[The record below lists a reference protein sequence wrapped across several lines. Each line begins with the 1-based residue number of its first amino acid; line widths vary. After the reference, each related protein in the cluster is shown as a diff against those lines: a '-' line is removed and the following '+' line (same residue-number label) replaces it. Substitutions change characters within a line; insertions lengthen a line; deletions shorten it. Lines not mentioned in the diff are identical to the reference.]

1 MTKLLPKKTLRAENE
16 EEKKAK
22 VQNLAVKNVV
32 NLVTIWRN
40 QSEMKAKLD
49 SVLSCIEDVKELK
62 QKQTILEETNKQLEA
77 SLEFAYTSIKELREK
92 KAVQDEAINELKKG
106 VKSLTKQA
114 AYEKERAIKLES
126 HSRRNN
132 LNFFNI
138 PEKKDESFENS
149 ETILRNFMVAEL
161 KISKDVDDISFER
174 VHRIGKSSPTESKPR
189 PLIAK
194 FTYHKDKEFVLS
206 QAKNLRDTKFTV
218 ARDFPREIVD
228 RRKLLLPTL
237 KDAKKKG
244 HTATL
249 VYDKLYING
258 QL

>member
-1 MTKLLPKKTLRAENE
+1 MAESV
-16 EEKKAK
+16 A
-22 VQNLAVKNVV
+22 
-32 NLVTIWRN
+32 
-40 QSEMKAKLD
+40 EMKTKLD

-126 HSRRNN
+126 YSRRNN

-138 PEKKDESFENS
+138 PEKNDESFENS
-149 ETILRNFMVAEL
+149 ETNLRNFMVAEF
-161 KISKDVDDISFER
+161 KISKEDVDDISFER

-206 QAKNLRDTKFTV
+206 KAKNLRDTKFTV

-228 RRKLLLPTL
+228 KRKLPLPTL

>member
-1 MTKLLPKKTLRAENE
+1 MTKLLPRKTLRAENE
-16 EEKKAK
+16 EEKEAK

-40 QSEMKAKLD
+40 QSEMKTKLD

-149 ETILRNFMVAEL
+149 ETILRNFMVE
-161 KISKDVDDISFER
+161 DIS
-174 VHRIGKSSPTESKPR
+174 
-189 PLIAK
+189 
-194 FTYHKDKEFVLS
+194 
-206 QAKNLRDTKFTV
+206 
-218 ARDFPREIVD
+218 
-228 RRKLLLPTL
+228 
-237 KDAKKKG
+237 
-244 HTATL
+244 
-249 VYDKLYING
+249 
-258 QL
+258 

>member
-1 MTKLLPKKTLRAENE
+1 MAESI
-16 EEKKAK
+16 
-22 VQNLAVKNVV
+22 
-32 NLVTIWRN
+32 T
-40 QSEMKAKLD
+40 EMKAKLD

-62 QKQTILEETNKQLEA
+62 QKQTILEEKNKQLEA
-77 SLEFAYTSIKELREK
+77 SLEFAHTSIKELREK
-92 KAVQDEAINELKKG
+92 MAVQDEAINELKKG

-114 AYEKERAIKLES
+114 AYEKERVIKLES
-126 HSRRNN
+126 HSRHNK

-138 PEKKDESFENS
+138 PEKKDESFEKS

-161 KISKDVDDISFER
+161 KISREDVDDISFER
-174 VHRIGKSSPTESKPR
+174 VHRIGKSKPR
-189 PLIAK
+189 PLIVK

-206 QAKNLRDTKFTV
+206 QAKNLRDTKFAV
-218 ARDFPREIVD
+218 ARDFSREVVD
-228 RRKLLLPTL
+228 KRKLLLPTL

-258 QL
+258 QLYRP